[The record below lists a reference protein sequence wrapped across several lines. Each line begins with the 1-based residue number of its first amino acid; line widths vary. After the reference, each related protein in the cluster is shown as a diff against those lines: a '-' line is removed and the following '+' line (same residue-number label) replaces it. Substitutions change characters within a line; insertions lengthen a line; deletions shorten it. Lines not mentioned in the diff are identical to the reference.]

1 MLRLVFLEWGQNII
15 LATSSLVRM
24 YIFKCQAVGQV
35 TLVTLT
41 KEFNCIKEIKKK
53 KRLVRLLSRGKYLLI
68 KSDNQSSVSRFHTKV
83 ENGLHKI
90 VLQPA
95 HIYHG
100 LCVQTL
106 CTHTIIVFYIL
117 RSSQEGSMS
126 KCLLSNVRIQVW
138 ILSIHRKSQVW

>member
-53 KRLVRLLSRGKYLLI
+53 KK
-68 KSDNQSSVSRFHTKV
+68 D
-83 ENGLHKI
+83 
-90 VLQPA
+90 
-95 HIYHG
+95 
-100 LCVQTL
+100 
-106 CTHTIIVFYIL
+106 
-117 RSSQEGSMS
+117 
-126 KCLLSNVRIQVW
+126 
-138 ILSIHRKSQVW
+138 